1 MLVKKK
7 RKRESTSLIFKSKHE
22 YFAYSQLVVL
32 ASSYFLPHIMEHI
45 ISADGINIVRKKGLQ
60 VVIGRACLFRA
71 VILVVFSHKDIHSNI
86 IPYPGIVITSG

>member
-60 VVIGRACLFRA
+60 VVIGRLCIHFSYI
-71 VILVVFSHKDIHSNI
+71 ILRK
-86 IPYPGIVITSG
+86 